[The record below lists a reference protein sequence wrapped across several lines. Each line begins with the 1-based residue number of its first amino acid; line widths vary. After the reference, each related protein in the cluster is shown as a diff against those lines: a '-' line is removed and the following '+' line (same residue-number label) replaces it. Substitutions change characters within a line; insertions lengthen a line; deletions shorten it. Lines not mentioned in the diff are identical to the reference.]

1 MICTRC
7 EITIFLGESRVV
19 CVKKQVNI
27 DIAISQRVSCW
38 LMPAIRWLK
47 TLSKWMLSRFQPVYL
62 ADNFISMRFL
72 FFIFIF
78 ISSSVVSI
86 AQYYT
91 SGEDP
96 ASVRWRQ
103 IKTPHF
109 TIVYPSEMEEDARR
123 VAVIL
128 DQVRGVSRYSDNH
141 QPRQFNVLMHGRSA
155 ISNGF
160 VAWAPRRMELYPMG
174 GTSVDPQDW
183 LEHLTTHEYRH
194 VVQIDRMNRGFT
206 RWLYYG
212 FGQQAVG
219 GMLGLHIPMWYLEG
233 DATLSETLLTD
244 AGRGR
249 MPWFEQRIRAQILDK
264 GAYSYDKAYFGS
276 YRDFVPNYYEMGYHL
291 VAGTR
296 QLFGAKAWVN
306 TIDGTARNSWWP
318 FSFSHQLKKQT
329 GFNKTDLYRHVF
341 DSLASKW
348 QFIDKQ
354 VVVSDGEPMHKS
366 TAFYRNYLNPRMTP
380 NGAMIAEVS
389 GPSDVQR
396 FVKIMP
402 DGGDSTLYVPGFRS
416 DETFSC
422 VNNQLA
428 WAEYRMDLR
437 WDNARHS
444 IIRLLDITT
453 GKART
458 VGSARGK
465 RFAPALS
472 PVKPEMAW
480 VSVNDSNRCAIDI
493 VSLTDDR
500 VIASFP
506 IGRQMVTGMSWN
518 DDGTQLATV
527 LATPEGKKLSLLD
540 VATGQWHDLLPAS
553 RTEIRNISIK
563 GNQVFYASGEDG
575 MENICSVDIFNG
587 QVLKHT
593 SARFGATTPC
603 VDSRNQLFYSEY
615 TSNGYRVVKASLNS
629 IPDSLSFVKSIELYK
644 GLEDEEPGKAT
655 FDYSQTT
662 QYQSKPYSKWQLLN
676 FHSWAPANISPV
688 DRSVSRGVSVM
699 SQNLLNTLTLT
710 MGYNGD
716 RNYQSEKYNATLRWT
731 GWFPVL
737 SLELMAGDTR
747 VEKDGFYTS
756 TKKDSLYLIEANATQ
771 RHLQLK
777 PGISLPLDLS
787 RGVYS
792 RKIIPSVKYTFYR
805 RTGYDYTQTP
815 GVLVDGYFYP
825 DETKYLNEPDYI
837 SKGIELDLFA
847 YNLRNGSSRDVAIR
861 WGQVIQ
867 VNHRANMGSTIDRG
881 AQTALLTRLY
891 LPGLGRHHAIK
902 IENNFQRKFDGQNKT
917 TVSQNLIPYLYGS
930 IVTMPRGFS
939 SSDAQKIYSFKG
951 DYLFPICY
959 PDFSLGGVAFVKR
972 LKGGVFY
979 DFAVSERELTNS
991 VTGIAN
997 QTIRNDY
1004 SVGYEL
1010 RSDLHLFRFIYPIE
1024 LGYRQAFLPQS
1035 GKVFGEMLLNV
1046 AIQ

>member
-1 MICTRC
+1 MHSH
-7 EITIFLGESRVV
+7 FL
-19 CVKKQVNI
+19 Q
-27 DIAISQRVSCW
+27 
-38 LMPAIRWLK
+38 
-47 TLSKWMLSRFQPVYL
+47 VYL
-62 ADNFISMRFL
+62 ADNFIPMRFW
-72 FFIFIF
+72 FFILIF
-78 ISSSVVSI
+78 FSSSVISI

-128 DQVRGVSRYSDNH
+128 DEVRGVSRYSDDH
-141 QPRQFNVLMHGRSA
+141 QPRQFNVLIHGRSS

-160 VAWAPRRMELYPMG
+160 VAWAPRRMELYPVG

-249 MPWFEQRIRAQILDK
+249 MPWFEQRIRAQLLDK
-264 GAYSYDKAYFGS
+264 GVYSYDKAYFGS

-296 QLFGAKAWVN
+296 QQFGAKAWVN

-318 FSFSHQLKKQT
+318 FSFSYQLKKHT
-329 GFNKTDLYRHVF
+329 GFNKTDLYNHVF
-341 DSLASKW
+341 DSIASRWRVLESHADVLK
-348 QFIDKQ
+348 
-354 VVVSDGEPMHKS
+354 SEPMHA
-366 TAFYRNYLNPRMTP
+366 TPAFYRNYLNPKVTP
-380 NGAMIAEVS
+380 NGAVIAEIS
-389 GPSDVQR
+389 GPADVQR
-396 FVKIMP
+396 FVKMMP

-422 VNNQLA
+422 VNNHLA

-453 GKART
+453 GKTRT
-458 VGSARGK
+458 VGGARGK

-472 PVKPEMAW
+472 PAKAELAL

-500 VIASFP
+500 MIASFP
-506 IGRQMVTGMSWN
+506 IGRQMVTCMSWN
-518 DDGTQLATV
+518 DEGTQLAAV
-527 LATPEGKKLSLLD
+527 LLTPDGKKLSLLD
-540 VATGQWHDLLPAS
+540 VTTGQWHDLLPAS
-553 RTEIRNISIK
+553 RTEIRAISMK
-563 GNQVFYASGEDG
+563 GNQVFYASGDG
-575 MENICSVDIFNG
+575 GIENIYSVDIRSSMAM
-587 QVLKHT
+587 QHT
-593 SARFGATTPC
+593 SARFGATAPF
-603 VDSRNQLFYSEY
+603 VDSNNELLFSEY
-615 TSNGYRVVKASLNS
+615 TSNGYRVAKGSVGTLS
-629 IPDSLSFVKSIELYK
+629 DSLAVGKSIELYK
-644 GLEDEEPGKAT
+644 GLEAEERGKTT
-655 FDYSQTT
+655 FDYSQTP
-662 QYQSKPYSKWQLLN
+662 QYQSKPYSKWHLLN
-676 FHSWAPANISPV
+676 FHSWAPANISPS

-710 MGYNGD
+710 IGYNGD

-731 GWFPVL
+731 GWYPVL

-747 VEKDGFYTS
+747 VEKEELRQYGDDVF
-756 TKKDSLYLIEANATQ
+756 LIEADATQ

-777 PGISLPLDLS
+777 PGISLPLDVS
-787 RGVYS
+787 RGMYS
-792 RKIIPSVKYTFYR
+792 SKIIPSVKYTFYQ
-805 RTGYDYTQTP
+805 RTGYDYSQTP
-815 GVLVDGYFYP
+815 GVIVNDYFYT
-825 DETKYLNEPDYI
+825 DDTKCLNEPDYLF
-837 SKGIELDLFA
+837 KGIELDLFA
-847 YNLRNGSSRDVAIR
+847 YNLRNGSSRDVATR
-861 WGQVIQ
+861 WGQVVQI
-867 VNHRANMGSTIDRG
+867 NHRANMGSTIDRG

-902 IENNFQRKFDGQNKT
+902 IENNLQRKFDGQNKG
-917 TVSQNLIPYLYGS
+917 TVNNYLIPYLYSS
-930 IVTMPRGFS
+930 IVTMPRGFAL
-939 SSDAQKIYSFKG
+939 SDAQKIYSFKG

-959 PDFSLGGVAFVKR
+959 PDFSLGGIAFVKR
-972 LKGGVFY
+972 LKGSVFY
-979 DFAVSERELTNS
+979 DYAMSERELLDS
-991 VTGIAN
+991 ETGIAR
-997 QTIRNDY
+997 QTTRQDL
-1004 SVGYEL
+1004 SMGYEL
-1010 RSDLHLFRFIYPIE
+1010 RTDMHLFRFIYPIE
-1024 LGYRQAFLPQS
+1024 MGYRQAYLPQT
-1035 GKVFGEMLLNV
+1035 GKLFGEMLLSV